1 MKSKL
6 NNKIKVP
13 LLILGALLVLIA
25 LISGGVYARYL
36 SQRGNVDGTASSQNF
51 YFESDY
57 LKAEGATY
65 AVNPSVSGTVIPF
78 TLMNYADEYRVS
90 DFDVNYT
97 VTVEASGGNAP
108 TVENGSGTLATG
120 SKNRAA
126 VTLSALTPGTT
137 YTVTAVGSAGENGFK
152 QTLSATFVVGSLK
165 EQAYMNVKDE
175 GEYVTLTVWTEKLTG
190 EVTITLDA
198 ASELLPDNTD
208 PRMSEWK
215 SSVNTYT
222 DNEFTQ
228 EYSSYKYRFFKSDLS
243 KTYTNDFFEV
253 TVGEK
258 KAEPGTP

>member
-90 DFDVNYT
+90 ELDVDYSVT
-97 VTVEASGGNAP
+97 VKDSAGNAVNTVTNAQGTLTAGSPQSVNVEISGLQGGQTYTVEA
-108 TVENGSGTLATG
+108 TG
-120 SKNRAA
+120 S
-126 VTLSALTPGTT
+126 
-137 YTVTAVGSAGENGFK
+137 NGFST
-152 QTLSATFVVGSLK
+152 TLSATFTVQAPETGVFMSM
-165 EQAYMNVKDE
+165 EQTDY
-175 GEYVTLTVWTEKLTG
+175 YVLLTVWTQNVTG
-190 EVTITLDA
+190 EATIQPPESLI
-198 ASELLPDNTD
+198 PDNTD
-208 PRMSEWK
+208 PILADVTTGAQSF
-215 SSVNTYT
+215 SDDQSFV
-222 DNEFTQ
+222 Q
-228 EYSSYKYRFFKSDLS
+228 PYSSRTYRFFIADSDNEEYDA
-243 KTYTNDFFEV
+243 TDFGV
-253 TVGEK
+253 TVGTTVAVE
-258 KAEPGTP
+258 GTD